1 MQTPGGEARVTH
13 SAPARTRHI
22 PAWPCGRLSP
32 AGGHGSLGTDRS
44 PWNAQT
50 PWSWPP
56 TGPVS
61 ILVGRA
67 SSWAGLQHVG
77 RWPLVPTPGGVHPPA
92 RPDASVPAGLCPPR
106 DPQVTGP
113 VVTCSRRPSVFSQ
126 SSRCG
131 FSICPENPHEAFT
144 RIRGVCAC
152 THKECTHTGST
163 HLHTHTRASVSVLQ
177 TNRTDEM

>member
-1 MQTPGGEARVTH
+1 MPWPGPDTYPLG
-13 SAPARTRHI
+13 
-22 PAWPCGRLSP
+22 P
-32 AGGHGSLGTDRS
+32 AGGSALREDMVPLEQTDPRGMHRPRGRGPLQDLSPSLWGGR
-44 PWNAQT
+44 PR
-50 PWSWPP
+50 
-56 TGPVS
+56 GPAFS
-61 ILVGRA
+61 MWDG
-67 SSWAGLQHVG
+67 G
-77 RWPLVPTPGGVHPPA
+77 PLVPTPGGVHPPA
-92 RPDASVPAGLCPPR
+92 RPDAGVPAGLCPPR

-113 VVTCSRRPSVFSQ
+113 VVTCSRQPSVFSQ